1 MTLFLR
7 LVSEPEKA
15 TALAECTTI
24 QGTFHRLVV
33 SGQTKLKP
41 TRQWPLRTAHWF
53 LEAFPTFR
61 AEHPIHLNSPEAE
74 T

>member
-53 LEAFPTFR
+53 WRHSQRFR
-61 AEHPIHLNSPEAE
+61 PNIRF